1 MKAWMIL
8 GAFIAIY
15 IGITAFNIKSKQRF
29 LALKNE
35 YNKMAEDRELYGEY
49 GIDEASFMKKQDKLI
64 RMLENAHLNI
74 QSEYAQSDY
83 IKNARKSR
91 KTGIPDLSC
100 KKLDD
105 RREAIERALSQI
117 ESGQPLTED
126 IIIRQIFEPWKMLI
140 EPIDSHMR

>member
-1 MKAWMIL
+1 MRIWMIFGL
-8 GAFIAIY
+8 FIAIY
-15 IGITAFNIKSKQRF
+15 IGITIFKIKSKQRF

-35 YNKMAEDRELYGEY
+35 YNKMAEDRKLYREY
-49 GIDEASFMKKQDKLI
+49 VTDEVSFLKKQDKLI
-64 RMLENAHLNI
+64 KMLQEAHLTI
-74 QSEYAQSDY
+74 QSEYVQSGY

-105 RREAIERALSQI
+105 RREAIERALSQV

-126 IIIRQIFEPWKMLI
+126 IIIRQTFEPWKCM
-140 EPIDSHMR
+140 MR

>member
-15 IGITAFNIKSKQRF
+15 IGITVFNIKSKQRF

-35 YNKMAEDRELYGEY
+35 YNKMAEDRGVYGECC
-49 GIDEASFMKKQDKLI
+49 IDEVSFMNKQDKLI

-74 QSEYAQSDY
+74 QSDY

-91 KTGIPDLSC
+91 KTGISDLSC

-126 IIIRQIFEPWKMLI
+126 IIIWQAFEPWKCM
-140 EPIDSHMR
+140 MRK